1 MIEDVFIH
9 DVKSITTKNPKQLN
23 SGSIVVEIV
32 IEDDTNKKFT
42 INAIFK
48 KQ

>member
-9 DVKSITTKNPKQLN
+9 NVKSITTKNPEQLN
-23 SGSIVVEIV
+23 SGNIVVEIV

-42 INAIFK
+42 VNAVFK